1 MKRIFLIAGLLILVA
16 YLHAQGLRQS
26 VCIVYPTYSAKDS
39 TLLAAYADDYHR
51 AGLASR
57 AKMLNSYI
65 EGTFGSGVV
74 VEHKGKLYVLTNRHV
89 AGYAAEAKIVF
100 QQRKKNLTYEHC
112 PVYSSDMLAD
122 LAVIELPVAAA
133 TECEPIALEQQAVA
147 DGEDITAVGFPGLGG
162 KASWQLTRGTVS
174 NSSLVLEQNQPPYI
188 QHTAPIDPG
197 SSGGPLLRRTGETYS
212 LIGINTLKA
221 FYRDRVGIAIAMP
234 QIQAFLGTL
243 STPNI
248 SDQQLLQALR
258 PYDAGR
264 WHEYYAQ
271 LPQAKRDSLKQE
283 NFVLPL
289 DFALAV
295 YEAHNVSPVQDEL
308 VEEATLI
315 NDRFGIDNTMTLP
328 FDVTAGYD
336 CFFNGY
342 HNVNL
347 AFGFHSTYLYQEARL
362 TGAMMFTP
370 ADTLVGGAVGYGIG
384 VHVPIRINRTNRILP
399 RALVAFQLGAGAH
412 TRNGY
417 RNFGLLF
424 TPSLRIGLDYRYT
437 MKKVSLIAGVEY
449 VFEPAFSNL
458 YLSLPAH
465 SVSMGNFYL
474 LNGLGVRIGVGF

>member
-1 MKRIFLIAGLLILVA
+1 MKRLLLLSSLLIFAVT
-16 YLHAQGLRQS
+16 LHAQGLRQS
-26 VCIVYPTYSAKDS
+26 VCIVYPTYSAQDS
-39 TLLAAYADDYHR
+39 TLMAAYADDYHI
-51 AGLASR
+51 AGLVSR
-57 AKMLNSYI
+57 AEMLNSYVK
-65 EGTFGSGVV
+65 GTFGSGVV
-74 VEHKGKLYVLTNRHV
+74 IQHDNKLFVLTNRHV
-89 AGYAAEAKIVF
+89 VGYATEAKIVF
-100 QQRKKNLTYEHC
+100 QQRKKNLTYAHC
-112 PVYSSDMLAD
+112 PVYSSDMNAD
-122 LAVIELPVAAA
+122 LAVIELPATAA
-133 TECEPIALEQQAVA
+133 TECAPLPLEQQSVT
-147 DGEDITAVGFPGLGG
+147 DGEDITAVGFPGLAG
-162 KASWQLTRGTVS
+162 KASWQLSRGTIS
-174 NSSLVLEQNQPPYI
+174 NSSLELEQNQPPYI

-197 SSGGPLLRRTGETYS
+197 SSGGPLLRKSGNTYS

-221 FYRDRVGIAIAMP
+221 FYRDRVGIAIAVP
-234 QIQAFLGTL
+234 QIQAFLATL
-243 STPNI
+243 SEPNT

-271 LPQAKRDSLKQE
+271 LPQATRDSLKQE
-283 NFVLPL
+283 SFVLPL

-295 YEAHNVSPVQDEL
+295 YEAHNVSPGRDEV
-308 VEEATLI
+308 VEEATLT
-315 NDRFGIDNTMTLP
+315 NDKFGIDNTMTLP

-384 VHVPIRINRTNRILP
+384 VHVPVRINRTNRILP
-399 RALVAFQLGAGAH
+399 RALLAFQIGAGAH
-412 TRNGY
+412 TKNGH

-424 TPSLRIGLDYRYT
+424 TPSLRIGMDYRYT

-458 YLSLPAH
+458 YLSIPSH
-465 SVSMGNFYL
+465 SVRTGNFYL